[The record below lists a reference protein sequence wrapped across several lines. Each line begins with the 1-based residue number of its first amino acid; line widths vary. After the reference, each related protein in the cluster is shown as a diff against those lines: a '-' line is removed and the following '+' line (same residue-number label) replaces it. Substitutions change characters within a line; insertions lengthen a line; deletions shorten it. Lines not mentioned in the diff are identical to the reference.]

1 MIVCFFLC
9 SCVLNTDTEVAPKAV
24 KGVLDLSNWDFDKDG
39 PVDLSGEY
47 AFYWNHLIYPQD
59 FSSASAPEKSGFID
73 VPGFWHTFKSEK
85 IHTTAQGYATYHL
98 RIIVNPNKG
107 ARSLA
112 IKYLDMGS
120 ALNLFLDGK
129 KVCSV
134 GMVGKTIETSHPMY
148 NPGIADFQVN
158 GGSIDLTMQVS
169 NFDHRRGGAWREL
182 RLGNVQDLRTARA
195 KRINYDVFLFGS
207 IFVMAMYHLG
217 LFFLRRKE
225 I

>member
-1 MIVCFFLC
+1 MRLESAAAQIVSMPFFKLLKYCCVIVCFFLC

-47 AFYWNHLIYPQD
+47 AFYWNQLIYPQV
-59 FSSASAPEKSGFID
+59 FSSGRAPEKSGFIA

-85 IHTTAQGYATYHL
+85 LHTTAQGYATYHL

-129 KVCSV
+129 KICSV
-134 GMVGKTIETSHPMY
+134 GMVGKTRKGP
-148 NPGIADFQVN
+148 N
-158 GGSIDLTMQVS
+158 GRLKRPTRPKVS
-169 NFDHRRGGAWREL
+169 F
-182 RLGNVQDLRTARA
+182 
-195 KRINYDVFLFGS
+195 
-207 IFVMAMYHLG
+207 
-217 LFFLRRKE
+217 
-225 I
+225 